1 MLNGRQCVGC
11 PLARA
16 KNSFFSHKHFF
27 LWSFPSLCSGAEWT
41 GERAPVYVSVA
52 TRPEEVMAV
61 QVILTSPALL
71 VHHSEALKC
80 QEAKTWICVFSFTHS
95 KPLQGLSWQNW
106 QTTKDAERNKGTKG
120 IHNTSNQVSP
130 LCSDGFIQQAF
141 GNISHV
147 QVSRSHIFHWIKS
160 FVILG
165 LHEWKI
171 ALSIHI

>member
-1 MLNGRQCVGC
+1 MQKFPFIPISTFSVVFPQPVLRSSMDRWKGSCLCLCGSAGPVAMPWGDGC
-11 PLARA
+11 
-16 KNSFFSHKHFF
+16 
-27 LWSFPSLCSGAEWT
+27 
-41 GERAPVYVSVA
+41 
-52 TRPEEVMAV
+52 V

-95 KPLQGLSWQNW
+95 KPLQDLSWQNW
-106 QTTKDAERNKGTKG
+106 QTTKDAERNKATKG

-130 LCSDGFIQQAF
+130 LCSDVFIQQAF

-147 QVSRSHIFHWIKS
+147 QVSRSHVFHWIKS

-171 ALSIHI
+171 ALSTHI